1 MKKHFFSKCLTFVSV
16 FALALT
22 LMFSYGKSF
31 SDVNVTKAQACSVQN
46 IVAEGTGEPV
56 TPTPPTNLGGAV
68 ANDSSSNG
76 IDDIYL
82 YQYLLKAY
90 NDYYALTGTENE
102 AKQIYVE
109 MFSEMTELD
118 LSNANGLIK
127 NVKGLN
133 VLNLENV
140 KVLNLSRNQISSIDP
155 EDIKNLRS
163 LEELI
168 LYDNNLKS
176 LTLPT
181 SLLNLKKLNLN
192 KNYLSSIDI
201 SFINIGEV
209 YLSFN
214 KFTSIN
220 DITMPRI
227 IYNTDLYVEL
237 FNNNILDADAAYT
250 EGISAGGKIKLE
262 LGLQGYGL
270 NYKTYD
276 ANEDK
281 VTPVFSKNNKLKFY
295 NSTKY
300 PNLKVQI
307 FKRYQNEQSVLEVV
321 NGTNVITEHSL
332 PVGEYRVEYVDSTT
346 GLTMHVEADPY
357 FGAFKQHDGFK
368 VVPTAPVVKFVVKGE
383 EVEERNKFT
392 GVGTLKAT
400 SPDNEGDIYYSF
412 DGINWVKGN
421 EVKLDNGGQ
430 YGVSFKVVIGEL
442 GAVDSFESEVV
453 TKQVS
458 QSINPYIP
466 DTVMLILI
474 VGLILLFVFVAI
486 PLLSKYV
493 INR

>member
-1 MKKHFFSKCLTFVSV
+1 MRKQLFSKCLTFVSI

-22 LMFSYGKSF
+22 LIFSYGKNF
-31 SDVNVTKAQACSVQN
+31 SKVSVSKANAFSVQTV
-46 IVAEGTGEPV
+46 VAEEPSEPV

-90 NDYYALTGTENE
+90 NDYYGLTGTESE

-109 MFSEMTELD
+109 MFSQMTELN

-133 VLNLENV
+133 VLNLENI

-155 EDIKNLRS
+155 DDIKNLRS

-168 LYDNNLKS
+168 LYDNNLSS

-192 KNYLSSIDI
+192 KNYLSAIDI
-201 SFINIGEV
+201 SFINVGEV

-220 DITMPRI
+220 DVIMPRV

-237 FNNNILDADAAYT
+237 FNNNILDADTLYT
-250 EGISAGGKIKLE
+250 EGNSVGGKIKLE

-281 VTPVFSKNNKLKFY
+281 ITPVFSKSNKIKFY

-300 PNLKVQI
+300 PNLKVVI
-307 FKRYQNEQSVLEVV
+307 SKRYENVQPVLEIV
-321 NGTNVITEHSL
+321 NGSNAITEYGL
-332 PVGEYRVEYVDSTT
+332 PVGEYKVEYVDSTN
-346 GLTMHVEADPY
+346 GESMHVESDAY
-357 FGAFKQHDGFK
+357 LGAFKQHDGIK
-368 VVPTAPVVKFVVKGE
+368 VVPRAPIVKFVVKGE
-383 EVEERNKFT
+383 EVDNRDKFT

-400 SPDNEGDIYYSF
+400 NPDSEGDIYYSF
-412 DGINWVKGN
+412 NKVDWVKGS

-430 YGVSFKVVIGEL
+430 YSVSFKVVIGEL
-442 GAVDSFESEVV
+442 GANSSFESEVV

-458 QSINPYIP
+458 QSINPYVP
-466 DTVMLILI
+466 DTIMLILI
-474 VGLILLFVFVAI
+474 IGIILLFVFVAI
-486 PLLSKYV
+486 PLITKYV

>member
-307 FKRYQNEQSVLEVV
+307 FKRYQNEQAVLEVV
-321 NGTNVITEHSL
+321 NGTNAITEHSL

-400 SPDNEGDIYYSF
+400 SPDNEGEIYYSF